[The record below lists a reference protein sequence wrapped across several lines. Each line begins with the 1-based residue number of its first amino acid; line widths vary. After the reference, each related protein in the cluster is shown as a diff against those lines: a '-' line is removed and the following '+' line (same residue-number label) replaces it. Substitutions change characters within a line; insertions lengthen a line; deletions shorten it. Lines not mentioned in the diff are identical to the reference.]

1 MNIKVFKKL
10 IKEAVIDA
18 IHEELPYILEEHMA
32 KQEKKALRE
41 GRTAGFTSADVMTG
55 NPSPGGIRSQ
65 LAAQMGEAFGLHP
78 QPQQQ
83 LKIIDAVDDVTGGKV
98 NPFAAF
104 IADAAA
110 SMTPQEK
117 AGLKNLG

>member
-1 MNIKVFKKL
+1 MNIKAFKRL

-41 GRTAGFTSADVMTG
+41 GKTMNFTSANVPT
-55 NPSPGGIRSQ
+55 NPLPGGVRSQ
-65 LAAQMGEAFGLHP
+65 LAAQMGDAFGF
-78 QPQQQ
+78 QQQ
-83 LKIIDAVDDVTGGKV
+83 QPLKVIDAVDESTGEKV

-104 IADAAA
+104 LADSA
-110 SMTPQEK
+110 SNMTAQDIS
-117 AGLKNLG
+117 GLRNLG

>member
-1 MNIKVFKKL
+1 MNTKAFKRL

-41 GRTAGFTSADVMTG
+41 GRTVGFTSADVMTG
-55 NPSPGGIRSQ
+55 AGNPDVRASLRSK
-65 LAAQMGEAFGLHP
+65 MGEAFGFQQQ
-78 QPQQQ
+78 QPQ
-83 LKIIDAVDDVTGGKV
+83 LKVIDAVDEVTGEKV

-104 IADAAA
+104 IADAANN
-110 SMTPQEK
+110 MT
-117 AGLKNLG
+117 AMDRSGLRQLD

>member
-1 MNIKVFKKL
+1 MNIKAFKKL

-41 GRTAGFTSADVMTG
+41 GKTMNFTSANVPT
-55 NPSPGGIRSQ
+55 NPLPNGVRSQ
-65 LAAQMGEAFGLHP
+65 LASQMGEAFGFQ
-78 QPQQQ
+78 QPVSK
-83 LKIIDAVDDVTGGKV
+83 LTVIDAIDENTGEKI

-104 IADAAA
+104 IADAANNM
-110 SMTPQEK
+110 SPMDRQ
-117 AGLKNLG
+117 GLRQLD

>member
-1 MNIKVFKKL
+1 MNTKAFKRL

-18 IHEELPYILEEHMA
+18 IHEELPYILEEHVA

-41 GRTAGFTSADVMTG
+41 GKTMSFTSADVST
-55 NPSPGGIRSQ
+55 NPLSGGIRSQ
-65 LAAQMGEAFGLHP
+65 LASQMGEAFGF
-78 QPQQQ
+78 QQQ
-83 LKIIDAVDDVTGGKV
+83 KQRPLEVINAVDDITGEKV

-104 IADAAA
+104 FADAAA

>member
-41 GRTAGFTSADVMTG
+41 GKTMSFTSTNVPT
-55 NPSPGGIRSQ
+55 NPLPSGVRSQ
-65 LAAQMGEAFGLHP
+65 LAAQMGEVFGF
-78 QPQQQ
+78 QPQANKLQV
-83 LKIIDAVDDVTGGKV
+83 IDAVDENTGERV
-98 NPFAAF
+98 NPYLAF
-104 IADAAA
+104 INDSAANM
-110 SMTPQEK
+110 SPMDKQ
-117 AGLKNLG
+117 GLRNLD

>member
-1 MNIKVFKKL
+1 MNTKAFKRL

-18 IHEELPYILEEHMA
+18 IHEELPYILEEHMV

-41 GRTAGFTSADVMTG
+41 GKVFSYTSADVMPG
-55 NPSPGGIRSQ
+55 NPDVRASLRSK
-65 LAAQMGEAFGLHP
+65 MGEAFGFQQP
-78 QPQQQ
+78 QPS
-83 LKIIDAVDDVTGGKV
+83 LKVIDAVDEVTGEKV

-110 SMTPQEK
+110 NMSPMDRQ
-117 AGLKNLG
+117 GLRNLE

>member
-18 IHEELPYILEEHMA
+18 IHEELPYILEEHMV

-41 GRTAGFTSADVMTG
+41 GKVISYTSADVMPG
-55 NPSPGGIRSQ
+55 NPDVKASLHSK
-65 LAAQMGEAFGLHP
+65 MGEAFGFQQP
-78 QPQQQ
+78 QPQ
-83 LKIIDAVDDVTGGKV
+83 LKVIDAVDEITGEKV

-110 SMTPQEK
+110 NMSPMDKQ
-117 AGLKNLG
+117 GLRNLE

>member
-1 MNIKVFKKL
+1 MNTKVFKKL

-18 IHEELPYILEEHMA
+18 IHEELPYILEEHMI

-41 GRTAGFTSADVMTG
+41 GKAISYTSADVIPG
-55 NPSPGGIRSQ
+55 NPDVRSS
-65 LAAQMGEAFGLHP
+65 LRSKMGEAFGFQQQHP
-78 QPQQQ
+78 Q
-83 LKIIDAVDDVTGGKV
+83 LKVIDAVDESTGERV

-110 SMTPQEK
+110 NMSPMDKQ
-117 AGLKNLG
+117 GLRNLD

>member
-1 MNIKVFKKL
+1 MKTTDFKKL

-41 GRTAGFTSADVMTG
+41 GKTMNFTSANVPT
-55 NPSPGGIRSQ
+55 NPLPGGVRSQ
-65 LAAQMGEAFGLHP
+65 LASQMGEAFGFQ
-78 QPQQQ
+78 QPITK
-83 LKIIDAVDDVTGGKV
+83 LAVIDAVDENTGEKI

-104 IADAAA
+104 IADSANN
-110 SMTPQEK
+110 MTAQDRS
-117 AGLKNLG
+117 GLRQLD

>member
-1 MNIKVFKKL
+1 MNTKVFKKL

-41 GRTAGFTSADVMTG
+41 NRTMSFTSNDIVAG
-55 NPSPGGIRSQ
+55 NPDVRSS
-65 LAAQMGEAFGLHP
+65 LRSKMGEAFGFN
-78 QPQQQ
+78 QPSPA
-83 LKIIDAVDDVTGGKV
+83 LKVIDAVDDITGEKV

-110 SMTPQEK
+110 NMSPMDRQ
-117 AGLKNLG
+117 GLRNLD

>member
-1 MNIKVFKKL
+1 MNTKAFKRL

-41 GRTAGFTSADVMTG
+41 GRTVGFTSADVMTG
-55 NPSPGGIRSQ
+55 AGNPDVRASLRSK
-65 LAAQMGEAFGLHP
+65 MGEAFGFQP
-78 QPQQQ
+78 SQPQ
-83 LKIIDAVDDVTGGKV
+83 LKVIDAVDEITGEKV

-110 SMTPQEK
+110 NMSPMDKQ
-117 AGLKNLG
+117 GLRNLE